1 MDNKVIAIDIFGNQS
16 DVVEHQIKIIS
27 AIPNLVV
34 KSHII
39 SDLANY
45 FGKISDTTT
54 DILIINLTDQAL
66 DELKSIERAHIPNKS
81 IVVIGDKNNIK
92 LLSIAISAGI
102 TEFINQ
108 EDFQQELLK
117 VTNKIVLDKTV
128 TYKNIK
134 KRKLNA
140 VINAKGGGG
149 ASFMASN
156 IAYILSRVQYLQ
168 VALLDLD
175 LQFGTIGL
183 NFDKAP
189 KYTIV
194 EALNVIDEIDPLSLE
209 AYMVKYNDSLNLLLP
224 SPDEIILPGE
234 MSPEA
239 FKSLLFL
246 LQRNYNQIIID
257 LPRIIDPFSSTIMEE
272 ADHITIVVQQ
282 TLAHY
287 RDGRRLIQILNKD
300 LDIPL
305 EKIIIAINRY
315 DPKNSLKKSDMIN
328 VVHHDKVFTI
338 ANDFERVASA
348 SNLGEPL
355 CHKSPNSK
363 IANDLKQL
371 AMYLGEVEVTDKK
384 AGILNQLKALFA

>member
-1 MDNKVIAIDIFGNQS
+1 MDNKVIAIDIVGNQS
-16 DVVEHQIKIIS
+16 EVVENQNKIIN
-27 AIPNLVV
+27 AIPNIVV

-39 SDLANY
+39 SNFANY
-45 FGKISDTTT
+45 FEKLSATADVVVV
-54 DILIINLTDQAL
+54 NLTDQAL
-66 DELKSIERAHIPNKS
+66 DELKSIEKANIHNKS
-81 IVVIGDKNNIK
+81 IVVIGDKNNIN
-92 LLSIAISAGI
+92 LLAIAISAGI

-108 EDFQQELLK
+108 GDYQQELLK
-117 VTNKIVLDKTV
+117 VTNKIILNRTV
-128 TYKNIK
+128 TYKNTK

-140 VINAKGGGG
+140 IINAKGGGG

-156 IAYILSRVQYLQ
+156 IAYLLSRVKDLK

-183 NFDKAP
+183 NFDVVS

-209 AYMVKYNDSLNLLLP
+209 AYMVKYNDRLNLLLP
-224 SPDEIILPGE
+224 SADEIILPGE
-234 MSPEA
+234 IQPLA
-239 FKSLLFL
+239 IKSLLYL

-257 LPRIIDPFSSTIMEE
+257 LPRIIDPLSSTILEQ

-282 TLAHY
+282 TLAQY

-315 DPKNSLKKSDMIN
+315 DSKNSLKKSDMIN
-328 VVHHDKVFTI
+328 IVNHDKVFTI
-338 ANDFERVASA
+338 ANDFERAAST

-363 IANDLKQL
+363 IANDLKKL
-371 AMYLGEVEVTDKK
+371 AMYLGDVEETNNK
-384 AGILNQLKALFA
+384 ASVLHQFKSLFL